1 MENQIDLTAASDLDR
16 KFFLAFLKGL
26 ASIKYE
32 RLLAQVAIENHEPEP
47 DHMDIEFLYSNLF
60 NPNVTTSETFNTL
73 VENCMR
79 VISDLLEKNASKQT
93 MEEYIGLRI
102 VGSEDVKKVIA

>member
-1 MENQIDLTAASDLDR
+1 MTAASDLDR

-32 RLLAQVAIENHEPEP
+32 RLIAQVATANHEPEP
-47 DHMDIEFLYSNLF
+47 DHMDIEFLYTNLF
-60 NPNVTTSETFNTL
+60 NPNVTPAETFNTL

-79 VISDLLEKNASKQT
+79 VISDLLEKNAGKQT
-93 MEEYIGLRI
+93 MDEYIGLRI
-102 VGSEDVKKVIA
+102 VGSDDVKKVIA

>member
-1 MENQIDLTAASDLDR
+1 MTAASDLDR

-32 RLLAQVAIENHEPEP
+32 GLLAQVASANNESVP
-47 DHMDIEFLYSNLF
+47 DLMDIEFLYSNLF
-60 NPNVTTSETFNTL
+60 NPNVNAAETFNNL

-79 VISDLLEKNASKQT
+79 VISDLLESNA
-93 MEEYIGLRI
+93 RN
-102 VGSEDVKKVIA
+102 

>member
-1 MENQIDLTAASDLDR
+1 MTAASDLDR

-32 RLLAQVAIENHEPEP
+32 RLIAQVASANNEAVP

-60 NPNVTTSETFNTL
+60 NPNVTPADIFNTL

-79 VISDLLEKNASKQT
+79 VISDLLEKNASK
-93 MEEYIGLRI
+93 
-102 VGSEDVKKVIA
+102 